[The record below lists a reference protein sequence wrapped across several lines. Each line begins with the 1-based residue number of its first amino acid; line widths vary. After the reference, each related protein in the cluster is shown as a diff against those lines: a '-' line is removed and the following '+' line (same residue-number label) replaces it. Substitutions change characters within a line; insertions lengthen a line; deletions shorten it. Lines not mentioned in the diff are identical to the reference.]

1 MEIRT
6 QPFSFFSSPDDLLIR
21 CLLSDDLSTFIYIV
35 ENEGCKIDEE
45 ITCGCR
51 QIGSDRRTE
60 LKRTPLMLAAMSGS
74 FNVLN
79 YILQSGQVDV
89 DKPSSSDGATALT
102 CAYSAGSP
110 PKIIQALISASK
122 SFSSIPPTANNAK
135 TGQNSSQDREEG
147 SSEHGELNRR
157 FPGQGQ
163 EQNMATNT
171 TKANTS
177 RLTYYIARRLT
188 GDFHGRS

>member
-6 QPFSFFSSPDDLLIR
+6 QPFSFFSSPDELLIR

-60 LKRTPLMLAAMSGS
+60 LKRTPLMLAALSGS

-89 DKPSSSDGATALT
+89 DKPSSSDGATAFT
-102 CAYSAGSP
+102 CAHSAGSP

-122 SFSSIPPTANNAK
+122 SCSSIPPTANNAN
-135 TGQNSSQDREEG
+135 TGQNSSQDRNEG
-147 SSEHGELNRR
+147 TSEHGELNRR
-157 FPGQGQ
+157 FPGQ

-171 TKANTS
+171 TTASTS